1 MHDFEPHLGHLL
13 LTSAGPHRKCYK
25 AKPAKHAA
33 RGEFSQQCVN
43 YAELRSIG
51 IGSGGAS

>member
-1 MHDFEPHLGHLL
+1 MHDFELHLGHLL
-13 LTSAGPHRKCYK
+13 LTSAGPHRKSYK

-33 RGEFSQQCVN
+33 HKEFSQQCVN

-51 IGSGGAS
+51 IGSDGAS